1 MTFWVCDSKRWK
13 RFCTREIQAKA
24 TNQATI
30 EPNAFKI
37 FPTPSA
43 FVEYDIRFGRNN
55 IDKLVLPLIR
65 CVGFLIIYVGLARV
79 GVSDDVGYG
88 SGFRVSIEKSE
99 RVLEVIRMCY
109 PSRTLITTVVELH
122 TAGCAVDQD
131 IILLPHSIFSA
142 ARTAPER
149 NDKVAVHGQVMM
161 RESWMRKKA
170 SLVNFI
176 SHFLYWFGCDIY
188 QYVSLNVYALFHHPI
203 YLLYSSLWWHLEKWN
218 NCLDQTKIKLN

>member
-1 MTFWVCDSKRWK
+1 MTFRVCDSKRWK

-37 FPTPSA
+37 FSTPSA

-55 IDKLVLPLIR
+55 IDKLVLLLIR

-79 GVSDDVGYG
+79 GVRDDVGYG

-109 PSRTLITTVVELH
+109 PSRTLITTIVELH

-161 RESWMRKKA
+161 SESWMRKKA

-176 SHFLYWFGCDIY
+176 SHFLYWFGCDNLSICISKCLC
-188 QYVSLNVYALFHHPI
+188 SLSSSF
-203 YLLYSSLWWHLEKWN
+203 YLLCFPYY
-218 NCLDQTKIKLN
+218 